1 MDTMHTVDTDAT
13 LEGPANVYEI
23 GRVTEQT
30 KGPHIAFQEG
40 NEMQPGDL
48 PA

>member
-30 KGPHIAFQEG
+30 KGPHTEVHEG
-40 NEMQPGDL
+40 NTMDPGDL